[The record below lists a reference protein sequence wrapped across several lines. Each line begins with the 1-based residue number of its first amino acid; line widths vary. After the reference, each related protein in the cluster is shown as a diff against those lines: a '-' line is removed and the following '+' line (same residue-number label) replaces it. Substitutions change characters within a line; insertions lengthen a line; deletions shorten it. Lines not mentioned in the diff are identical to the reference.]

1 MQSAFYS
8 AIIGANMDWTQRF
21 HTKSLDERPA
31 ADAIKRILA
40 AGIDAADP
48 AAAVRRTL
56 TRTSGLL
63 RFNEEEYALSHFST
77 LYLVSV
83 GKAAIPMAEAT
94 ADILGKY
101 LTEGVVV
108 YKPAPSLNDA
118 TKGERNRLAYIPSSH
133 PVPDERSL
141 AASENI
147 LGLLSKTTID
157 DLVIFLVSGGG
168 SALMTM
174 PVEGVSLADMSDLT
188 SLLLGCGAPIDEINT
203 LRRALDRV
211 KGGGLA
217 EAAAPAQHFS
227 LLLSDVVNSPLEAI
241 ASGPTV
247 PNPTDNAD
255 ALAILRKYDLMN
267 EVPDSI
273 LAFLE
278 EGVSLKS
285 EAPRKNIAII
295 GSNALSAKAA
305 KRQAEKEGFFAK
317 VLTTSLEGEAS
328 LVGAELGRM
337 LFEEDFTQYDP
348 GNISCPFCFILGG
361 ETTVNIGD
369 AKGLGGRNQE
379 VALAAIKELAGA
391 KNRMLVTL
399 ATDGDD
405 GPTDAAGAVVTGE
418 TLARAQALGLDVDEH
433 LRNHDAYPFFG
444 ALDDLLKPGMTGTNV
459 NDLTFLFT
467 F

>member
-1 MQSAFYS
+1 LQSTFDS
-8 AIIGANMDWTQRF
+8 AIIGANMDWPQRF
-21 HTKSLDERPA
+21 HTKSLDEYPA
-31 ADAIKRILA
+31 TDALKRILA
-40 AGIDAADP
+40 AGIDAANP

-56 TRTSGLL
+56 TRTPDLL
-63 RFNEEEYALSHFST
+63 RFKKQEYLLNNFSA
-77 LYLVSV
+77 LYLVSA
-83 GKAAIPMAEAT
+83 GKAAIPMAEAA

-108 YKPAPSLNDA
+108 YKPAPFLKEA
-118 TKGERNRLAYIPSSH
+118 TKRERDHLAYVPSSH

-141 AASENI
+141 AAGENI
-147 LGLLSKTTID
+147 LELLSKTTAD
-157 DLVIFLVSGGG
+157 DLVIFLISGGG
-168 SALMTM
+168 SALMTV
-174 PVEGVSLADMSDLT
+174 PVDGVSLADMSDLT

-217 EAAAPAQHFS
+217 DAAAPAQHFS

-247 PNPTDNAD
+247 PNPSSNAD

-273 LAFLE
+273 LTYLKD
-278 EGVSLKS
+278 GVCLKS
-285 EAPRKNIAII
+285 EMQKKNTAII
-295 GSNALSAKAA
+295 GSNALSAEAA

-328 LVGAELGRM
+328 LIGAKLGKM
-337 LFEEDFTQYDP
+337 LFEKDFTQYEP
-348 GNISCPFCFILGG
+348 GNISRQFCLILGG

-391 KNRMLVTL
+391 KNMMLVTL

-418 TLARAQALGLDVDEH
+418 TLTRAQALGLDVNEH
-433 LRNHDAYPFFG
+433 LRNHDAYPFFD
-444 ALDDLLKPGMTGTNV
+444 ALGDLLKPGMTGTNV
-459 NDLTFLFT
+459 NDLTFLFA